1 MKTFVRFALFALA
14 VLLVLSLIIPVGYRL
29 VSGIW
34 NWGFGPTKTA
44 STSQPVCREEN
55 LEPVLNSD
63 RQVFTDSCLY
73 EAGRLGFPSEI
84 ASKICNGTTG
94 NVSLQLQSGTF
105 VPFGTFTMDAESRV
119 WILSDF
125 TVPAVAN
132 YSFSYENAERNLLQA
147 PFILGSELGWKGQER
162 VPFTVCY
169 NFEGECSLPN
179 EVVAQLF
186 PTK

>member
-1 MKTFVRFALFALA
+1 MRTILRIALFVLV
-14 VLLVLSLIIPVGYRL
+14 VLLVLGLVIPVGYRL
-29 VSGIW
+29 LSGVW
-34 NWGFGPTKTA
+34 NWGFGLANTA
-44 STSQPVCREEN
+44 STNQPVCREEN
-55 LEPVLNSD
+55 LEPVVVSE
-63 RQVFTDSCLY
+63 QVQTDDCLY

-132 YSFSYENAERNLLQA
+132 YSFSYENAERNLLKA
-147 PFILGSELGWKGQER
+147 PFVLGSELGWKGTER
-162 VPFTVCY
+162 VPFMVCY
-169 NFEGECSLPN
+169 DFKGECSLPD
-179 EVVAQLF
+179 EVVSQLF